1 MPKLL
6 TIEAYPLA
14 WPTGWPRS
22 RTRGRSRYEVDFGR
36 ARDHLLTELKLFGA
50 REIVISSNVPTRR
63 DGLPYAHHAEPADT
77 GVAVY
82 WIDRDRKPRVMA
94 CDQWVKTR
102 DNIRAVGLSIEAIRS
117 IDRAGATGILER
129 AFQGFAALPN
139 PDSWRGVLGY
149 GPVDRPTADE
159 LKARYREIARSAHAD
174 AGGSDEQMTR
184 VNLAFGAAKRE
195 LEVAGG

>member
-14 WPTGWPRS
+14 WPTGWPRA
-22 RTRGRSRYEVDFGR
+22 RTRGRSQYQVEFIR
-36 ARDHLLTELKLFGA
+36 ARDHLLNELKLFGA
-50 REIVISSNVPTRR
+50 REIVVSSNVPTRR
-63 DGLPYAHHAEPADT
+63 DGLPGSLRAEPVDT

-94 CDQWVKTR
+94 CDQWIKVR
-102 DNIRAVGLSIEAIRS
+102 DNLRAVGLSIEAIRA

-149 GPVDRPTADE
+149 GPLDRPTADE
-159 LKARYREIARSAHAD
+159 LKTRYREIARTAHAD
-174 AGGSDEQMTR
+174 AGGTNEHMTR
-184 VNLAFGAAKRE
+184 VNLAFEAAKRA
-195 LEVAGG
+195 LEGAGA